1 MKNKCGEITTQQIVI
16 LVILIVSFAVILI
29 FLFLLNPG
37 DTTEKEVCY
46 NSVVMKSVPGSSLAG
61 SLNCKRDYICITK
74 DGSCEGLTKPEVI
87 EVKNLDEVYYTL
99 SEQMAD
105 CWWMFGEGKIDYV
118 GKDYFKKDNYCS
130 ICDQVLFDD
139 SLRDLEGVKDD
150 KISKDAL
157 YDYMG
162 KTKVKGKEITYSK
175 YIYGTDNINQIKV
188 GLSTSQ
194 GKDVSFGS
202 IQVGKQYINVM
213 GITGVVAGRGWK
225 IAAATVAGVI
235 VAFIPVVGTALTG
248 FIAGAIIVGAG
259 EYGTT
264 LSPEVGAITVKGNG
278 IDNEFMAPT
287 IIEVDSNEFK
297 ALNCYDIETLS

>member
-1 MKNKCGEITTQQIVI
+1 MKNKYGEITTQQIVI
-16 LVILIVSFAVILI
+16 LVILIVSFVVILI

-74 DGSCEGLTKPEVI
+74 DGSCEGLTKSEVVK
-87 EVKNLDEVYYTL
+87 VKNLDEVYFNL
-99 SEQMAD
+99 AEQMAD

-118 GKDYFKKDNYCS
+118 GKDYFTKDNYCS
-130 ICDQVLFDD
+130 ICDQILFDD

-157 YDYMG
+157 YDYLS

-175 YIYGTDNINQIKV
+175 YIYGTDNINQIKA

-194 GKDVSFGS
+194 GREVIFGNL
-202 IQVGKQYINVM
+202 QVGKQYFNVM
-213 GITGVVAGRGWK
+213 GITSVVKGRAWK
-225 IAAATVAGVI
+225 IAIGTVVGVV
-235 VAFIPVVGTALTG
+235 VAFTPIGWIGGLV
-248 FIAGAIIVGAG
+248 AGAIIVGAG
-259 EYGTT
+259 EYGNTVN
-264 LSPEVGAITVKGNG
+264 PEVGAITVKGNG

-287 IIEVDSNEFK
+287 ILEASSDEFK
-297 ALNCYDIETLS
+297 VLNCEDIETLS